1 MVKAK
6 KNERVRERKPLIQ
19 IHSAGDEEQAADDT
33 DNVDDDGEVREY
45 DYNGYN
51 DDDGSDDVHN
61 DDNDD
66 DDVADDDID
75 AVPVTPRSVGSDRV
89 RGAPRFAPTHAF
101 FLLFVLIII
110 VFFFILIIIILL
122 LLFINQIYISN
133 VDFAPTHAFFCFL
146 FRLSIFFYFLCFK
159 SYILIMNFALKH
171 IFFLPSFQLENLE
184 FVHEPVFVP
193 DH

>member
-19 IHSAGDEEQAADDT
+19 IHSAGDEEQADDDT
-33 DNVDDDGEVREY
+33 DNVDDDGEVKEY

-66 DDVADDDID
+66 DDGVADDDID

-101 FLLFVLIII
+101 FLLIVLI
-110 VFFFILIIIILL
+110 FNPL
-122 LLFINQIYISN
+122 LLFMLDIS
-133 VDFAPTHAFFCFL
+133 C
-146 FRLSIFFYFLCFK
+146 
-159 SYILIMNFALKH
+159 ILIMNFAPTRT
-171 IFFLPSFQLENLE
+171 FFLLFI
-184 FVHEPVFVP
+184 
-193 DH
+193 